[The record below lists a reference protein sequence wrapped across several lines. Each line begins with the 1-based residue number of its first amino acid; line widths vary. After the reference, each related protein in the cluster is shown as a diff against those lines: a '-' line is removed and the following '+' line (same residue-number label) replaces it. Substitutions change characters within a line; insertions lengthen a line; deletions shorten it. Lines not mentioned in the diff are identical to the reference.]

1 MRLVVA
7 VIAAALV
14 LGGCSSSTEPEASQP
29 PSPTNPASSSNTSS
43 ASPTT
48 SDSDDP
54 PDKTDMLEQ
63 PAGRG
68 GAIGC
73 TTRDDCDIE
82 FDVNSVSRHSCDS
95 YSPVGD
101 YQLVRVEI
109 EARARQEIAFPNA
122 LDIFNL
128 GSWSAL
134 TDDGYTLRSLDITGM
149 CDGEDSSL
157 LAYGINAGE
166 KVRNTID
173 FVVPTNA
180 EKIQLQP
187 AALEGGGWNWEIT
200 DQS

>member
-1 MRLVVA
+1 MRAVIGAVAAVVA
-7 VIAAALV
+7 LA
-14 LGGCSSSTEPEASQP
+14 GCSSGPEPEASQP
-29 PSPTNPASSSNTSS
+29 MPPTDPASSSTSSS
-43 ASPTT
+43 ASPTS

-54 PDKTDMLEQ
+54 PAKTDMLEVA
-63 PAGRG
+63 AGEG
-68 GAIGC
+68 GSIGC

-82 FDVNSVSRHSCDS
+82 FDVNSVSRHSCES
-95 YSPVGD
+95 YAPESD
-101 YQLVRVEI
+101 YELVRVEI
-109 EARARQEIAFPNA
+109 EARARQEIAYPDA
-122 LDIFNL
+122 LGVFNL

-149 CDGEDSSL
+149 CEGEDSSL

-200 DQS
+200 DQ

>member
-1 MRLVVA
+1 
-7 VIAAALV
+7 
-14 LGGCSSSTEPEASQP
+14 
-29 PSPTNPASSSNTSS
+29 
-43 ASPTT
+43 
-48 SDSDDP
+48 
-54 PDKTDMLEQ
+54 MLELS
-63 PAGRG
+63 AGEG
-68 GAIGC
+68 GSIGC

-82 FDVNSVSRHSCDS
+82 FDVNSVSRHSCDA

-101 YQLVRVEI
+101 SQLVRVEI
-109 EARARQEIAFPNA
+109 EARARQEVAFPDA
-122 LDIFNL
+122 LGIFNL

-134 TDDGYTLRSLDITGM
+134 TDDGYTVRSLDITGM
-149 CDGEDSSL
+149 CEGEDSSL

-200 DQS
+200 DQ

>member
-1 MRLVVA
+1 MRA
-7 VIAAALV
+7 VIGAVAAVVV
-14 LGGCSSSTEPEASQP
+14 LAGCSSGPEPEASEP
-29 PSPTNPASSSNTSS
+29 TSPTDPASSSTSS
-43 ASPTT
+43 SGSSTS
-48 SDSDDP
+48 SDSEDP
-54 PDKTDMLEQ
+54 PDKTDMLEVS
-63 PAGRG
+63 AGEG
-68 GAIGC
+68 GSIGC

-82 FDVNSVSRHSCDS
+82 FDVNSVSRHSCES

-109 EARARQEIAFPNA
+109 EARARQEIAFPDA
-122 LDIFNL
+122 LGIFNL

-149 CDGEDSSL
+149 CEGEDSSL

-166 KVRNTID
+166 KVRNTVD

-200 DQS
+200 DQP